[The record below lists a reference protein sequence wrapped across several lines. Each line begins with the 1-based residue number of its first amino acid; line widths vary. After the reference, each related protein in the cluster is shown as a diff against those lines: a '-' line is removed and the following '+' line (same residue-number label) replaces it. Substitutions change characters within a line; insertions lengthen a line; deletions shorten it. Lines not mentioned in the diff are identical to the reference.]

1 MNSNFSFYRE
11 HLRMEFGYKVPKV
24 MVVERRTRRLHMDEK
39 GSPRNTLSV
48 IMRITLYLIE
58 TKFSSKN
65 IP

>member
-1 MNSNFSFYRE
+1 
-11 HLRMEFGYKVPKV
+11 MEFGYKVPKV